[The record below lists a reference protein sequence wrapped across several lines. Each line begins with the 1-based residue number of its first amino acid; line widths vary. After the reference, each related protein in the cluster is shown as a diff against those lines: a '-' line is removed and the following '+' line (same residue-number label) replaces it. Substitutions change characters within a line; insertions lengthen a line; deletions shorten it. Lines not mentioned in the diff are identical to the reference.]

1 MATVEILHPGLLSL
15 LQDSGRFGQHQIGLT
30 SGGPL
35 DPEAFYWANR
45 LCDNDAA
52 TTIEASIGGLKL
64 RVDAPIR
71 VAVTGGEMPVTINGT
86 SAPRWQTL
94 RLQAGDTLELGYSKL
109 GSRCY
114 VAFAGG
120 LQVEPQFGSTATV
133 VREGIGGLRGTALQK
148 GDTIPAVVDDG
159 GPCLRLPP
167 AKRPHYTHRATLR
180 VVTGYQQDHF
190 SREQQQRFF
199 RSTYDVSERCD
210 RMGYRLLGPPVHS
223 ALDGILSEGICLGAV
238 QIPPDGQPIV
248 LLNDRQTIG
257 GYPKIG
263 SVLSLDLAR
272 LAQLMPGDQVNF
284 AEIDMEL
291 AQRILHLYYNMRR
304 TIALDL
310 IAPDFIVE

>member
-15 LQDSGRFGQHQIGLT
+15 LMDAGRFGQHQIGLT

-52 TTIEASIGGLKL
+52 HSTTIETTIGGLKL
-64 RVDAPIR
+64 RVDAPVR
-71 VAVTGGEMPVTINGT
+71 VAVTGGETAVTINGV

-94 RLQAGDTLELGYSKL
+94 RLQAGDTLELGYSQR
-109 GSRCY
+109 GSRLY

-120 LQVEPQFGSTATV
+120 LQVAPQFGSTATV
-133 VREGIGGLRGTALQK
+133 VREGIGGLHGTALQK
-148 GDTIPAVVDDG
+148 GDTIPAATDSG
-159 GPCLRLPP
+159 GSCLRLPP
-167 AKRPHYTHRATLR
+167 AQRPHYSQRATLR
-180 VVTGYQQDHF
+180 VVTGYQQESF
-190 SREQQQRFF
+190 NREQQRRFF
-199 RSTYDVSERCD
+199 QSTYEVSERCD

-223 ALDGILSEGICLGAV
+223 ALNGILSEGICLGAV
-238 QIPPDGQPIV
+238 QLPPDGQPIV

-272 LAQLMPGDQVNF
+272 MAQLMPGDKVNF
-284 AEIDMEL
+284 AAIDMAL
-291 AQRILHLYYNMRR
+291 AQRILHLYYNLRR

-310 IAPDFIVE
+310 IAE